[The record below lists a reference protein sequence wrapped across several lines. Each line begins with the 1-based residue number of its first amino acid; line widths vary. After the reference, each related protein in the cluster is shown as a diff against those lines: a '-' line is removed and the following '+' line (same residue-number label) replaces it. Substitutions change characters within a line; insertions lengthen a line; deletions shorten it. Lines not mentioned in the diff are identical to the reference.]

1 MIYTE
6 HCILH
11 GFGFERF
18 HCYYRT
24 FIFSNLFNLEKF
36 SAIINSFSAFFA
48 SPPSLFYRYCLFSAF
63 FVLVFVG
70 QKATDL
76 HLSHLLFIIYYNKFP
91 PETTRNKTGWKSMF
105 YAKSIKHGVKA
116 VTSSV
121 NHTIGI
127 RYWVK
132 SKPLKDKKGEGKFE
146 WMFSFLFVD

>member
-36 SAIINSFSAFFA
+36 SAIINSLSAFFV
-48 SPPSLFYRYCLFSAF
+48 SPPPLFYRYCLFSEF

-70 QKATDL
+70 QKVTNL
-76 HLSHLLFIIYYNKFP
+76 HLSHLLFIICYNKFP
-91 PETTRNKTGWKSMF
+91 PDSTRNEDW
-105 YAKSIKHGVKA
+105 
-116 VTSSV
+116 
-121 NHTIGI
+121 
-127 RYWVK
+127 
-132 SKPLKDKKGEGKFE
+132 L
-146 WMFSFLFVD
+146 

>member
-24 FIFSNLFNLEKF
+24 SIFSNLFNLEKF
-36 SAIINSFSAFFA
+36 SAIINPFSAFFA
-48 SPPSLFYRYCLFSAF
+48 SSPSFSYFIGTLVLSEF

-91 PETTRNKTGWKSMF
+91 PDTTRNEIGWKSMF
-105 YAKSIKHGVKA
+105 YAESTKHGVKA
-116 VTSSV
+116 VTPSV
-121 NHTIGI
+121 NHTIGSTYNE
-127 RYWVK
+127 RRLV
-132 SKPLKDKKGEGKFE
+132 FE
-146 WMFSFLFVD
+146 YGGSIQETSFAFQG

>member
-63 FVLVFVG
+63 FVLVFLG

-91 PETTRNKTGWKSMF
+91 PDTTRR
-105 YAKSIKHGVKA
+105 VR
-116 VTSSV
+116 V
-121 NHTIGI
+121 
-127 RYWVK
+127 
-132 SKPLKDKKGEGKFE
+132 
-146 WMFSFLFVD
+146 

>member
-36 SAIINSFSAFFA
+36 SAIINSFSAFCV
-48 SPPSLFYRYCLFSAF
+48 SPPPLFYRYCPFSAF

-76 HLSHLLFIIYYNKFP
+76 HLSHLLFIIYYYKFSP
-91 PETTRNKTGWKSMF
+91 DTTRNEIGFKKQFLCEECKTRS
-105 YAKSIKHGVKA
+105 
-116 VTSSV
+116 
-121 NHTIGI
+121 
-127 RYWVK
+127 
-132 SKPLKDKKGEGKFE
+132 
-146 WMFSFLFVD
+146 

>member
-36 SAIINSFSAFFA
+36 SAIINSFSACFV
-48 SPPSLFYRYCLFSAF
+48 SPPPLFYRYCLFSAF

-76 HLSHLLFIIYYNKFP
+76 HLQSHLLFINYYNKFP
-91 PETTRNKTGWKSMF
+91 PDSTRNEIGYKKQFLCGEYKTRSKSCH
-105 YAKSIKHGVKA
+105 AICESH
-116 VTSSV
+116 
-121 NHTIGI
+121 H
-127 RYWVK
+127 RH
-132 SKPLKDKKGEGKFE
+132 
-146 WMFSFLFVD
+146 

>member
-24 FIFSNLFNLEKF
+24 SIFSNLFNLEKF
-36 SAIINSFSAFFA
+36 SAIINPFSAFLA
-48 SPPSLFYRYCLFSAF
+48 SSPSFSYFTATLVVSEF

-91 PETTRNKTGWKSMF
+91 PHTTRNENG
-105 YAKSIKHGVKA
+105 
-116 VTSSV
+116 
-121 NHTIGI
+121 
-127 RYWVK
+127 
-132 SKPLKDKKGEGKFE
+132 
-146 WMFSFLFVD
+146 